1 MAKRKTTPAKPDSQ
15 LKKLEFLIGS
25 WHTQGEVLQAGSKAS
40 LQISGMDTYEWIS
53 SGCFILHRVD
63 VFMGTV
69 RTEAVEIIGYDESRK
84 FFFMKSF
91 DNQGAKT
98 LMYAFVEKAGVLKF
112 GDNKMK
118 SVLSVSKG
126 GNTMHAKWEQ
136 SKNGKDWEPWM
147 KLEFKK

>member
-1 MAKRKTTPAKPDSQ
+1 MAKQKTTPAKPDSH
-15 LKKLEFLIGS
+15 LEKLEFLIGS
-25 WHTQGEVLQAGSKAS
+25 WHTQGEVLQDGSNAS
-40 LQISGMDTYEWIS
+40 LQISGMDTYEWVS
-53 SGCFILHRVD
+53 GGCFILHRVD
-63 VFMGTV
+63 VFMGKE

-84 FFFMKSF
+84 SFFMKSF
-91 DNQGAKT
+91 DNQCAET

-118 SVLSVSKG
+118 SVLSVSKD